1 MSVGNWKLLGEFRT
15 ALERAVGPRPRPSSW
30 ADPRR
35 QTAAADHLSLL
46 LFGLLNP
53 VLQGLRALSAA
64 SGLARVQREVCG
76 ARISRSS
83 LSEAQHLLEPAL
95 LARVFAELSAARPPP
110 RPDDPLGW
118 LAGWRARDSTVLAAL
133 PRMAWAV

>member
-1 MSVGNWKLLGEFRT
+1 M
-15 ALERAVGPRPRPSSW
+15 AHRPLPATW

-35 QTAAADHLSLL
+35 AATAADHLSLL

-76 ARISRSS
+76 ARISRRS

-95 LARVFAELSAARPPP
+95 LARVFTELSARRAAGVVRDRWVMRGAPSSPLLPARP
-110 RPDDPLGW
+110 
-118 LAGWRARDSTVLAAL
+118 
-133 PRMAWAV
+133 